1 MPPKKKKIKIRCA
14 HANLVMNHLSDACIE
29 FADDMYT
36 YLGWSV
42 FKWELYNCD
51 DFFVFEKADNS

>member
-1 MPPKKKKIKIRCA
+1 MPPKKKKNKNQVCTCKPCNESPIRC
-14 HANLVMNHLSDACIE
+14 ME